1 MTASTVTPTL
11 SLVITFCGSTLMTRS
26 RMSTLMRFS
35 IIGTRK
41 VSPEPTVVRYL
52 PRRMTRPFSYCDTM
66 RAERATMMRAMN
78 RKIAS
83 TKNPRGPK
91 GSSFISSPHQKCDAV
106 HVFDRHFGARLE
118 GAGGAPGRGGA
129 PDLVPGPDLAG
140 PVLGD
145 ALHHEGALA
154 DHGVGIARDRR
165 VSQVGADPAAPE
177 RDVRQAEGDRY
188 DQPDGG
194 VPGDQADHAA
204 GGDGRSDEHQVET
217 GEAAHRPF
225 HQDTQ

>member
-26 RMSTLMRFS
+26 RMSTLIRLS

-41 VSPEPTVVRYL
+41 VSPEPTVLRYL

-66 RAERATMMRAMN
+66 RAERATMTRAMN

-83 TKNPRGPK
+83 TKNPNGPK
-91 GSSFISSPHQKCDAV
+91 GISFICSPHPECDAV
-106 HVFDRHFGARLE
+106 HAFDSHLGARLE
-118 GAGGAPGRGGA
+118 GARGARGRRGA
-129 PDLVPGPDLAG
+129 PDLVPHPDLAG
-140 PVLGD
+140 PMLGD

-154 DHGVGIARDRR
+154 DHGVGVARHGR
-165 VSQVGADPAAPE
+165 VVQAGPEPTAPE
-177 RDVRQAEGDRY
+177 GDVQEAQGDRH

-194 VPGDQADHAA
+194 
-204 GGDGRSDEHQVET
+204 
-217 GEAAHRPF
+217 
-225 HQDTQ
+225 